1 MESLEKVS
9 DLYPTNDGGSAINGE
24 SFLSYTIHYVDPE
37 TWELKDVTLGCTVMK
52 ESHTAKNYRAKVD
65 EVEKKFDIKG
75 KVFGYTT
82 DNEAKMHKAF
92 ENDAR
97 NGCIAHIQSKTMQ
110 KAVESVQCVS
120 KLRKKLR

>member
-1 MESLEKVS
+1 MFFCCFFFESVKNASPPKKFFIEKVNLKLGGLRQK
-9 DLYPTNDGGSAINGE
+9 DLDAHLCQSRN
-24 SFLSYTIHYVDPE
+24 
-37 TWELKDVTLGCTVMK
+37 
-52 ESHTAKNYRAKVD
+52 
-65 EVEKKFDIKG
+65 IKG

-82 DNEAKMHKAF
+82 DNELKMHKAF

-120 KLRKKLR
+120 KLERN